1 MSDLKGSITRGFG
14 KAKFNAGKYSPEITL
29 VSSIIF
35 GGIALGT
42 AIYSTLKADEV
53 IDKHQEKID
62 KIHTATELA
71 ESDDTVDYTPEDA
84 KKDTV
89 KAYIQTGFGFAK
101 LYAPTIIFAGL
112 SITCSIA
119 SHRILTKRNAALA
132 LTAASLKKAWDE
144 YRERVVRDLGSDM
157 DRHFL
162 YDTVEETIEKKVT
175 DNKGKEK
182 IVPEVVQVPT
192 KASVYSRFF
201 DEANKFYTKDGAASY
216 IKLRG
221 QLLDFNRHIVR
232 DGYGFLNNG
241 YGKLGFPITI
251 IGQQAGWVFDPRN
264 PESSLCQIEGFG
276 TVRLSSNGSVYLD
289 EAGESDAVRAF
300 RNGYERALLIEFK
313 NLRDNIYDDI
323 QLIDSS
329 ISVV

>member
-1 MSDLKGSITRGFG
+1 MGLKNSITRGLG

-53 IDKHQEKID
+53 VSAHEKKID
-62 KIHTATELA
+62 KIHKATELA
-71 ESDDTVDYTPEDA
+71 ESDPEVDYTPEDA

-89 KAYIQTGFGFAK
+89 KTYIQTGFGFAK

-112 SITCSIA
+112 SVTCAVA
-119 SHRILTKRNAALA
+119 SHRILTKRNLALA
-132 LTAASLKKAWDE
+132 ATAASIKKAWDE

-162 YDTVEETIEKKVT
+162 YDTVEETVEKVT
-175 DNKGKEK
+175 SDAKGKEK
-182 IVPEVVQVPT
+182 IVNETIQVPT
-192 KASVYSRFF
+192 KTSVYSRFF
-201 DEANKFYTKDGAASY
+201 DEANKYYTKDGAASY
-216 IKLRG
+216 IKLRS

-232 DGYGFLNNG
+232 DGYAFLNNG

-251 IGQQAGWVFDPRN
+251 IGQQAGWVYDPKN

-276 TVRLSSNGSVYLD
+276 TVRVSSNGSVYLD
-289 EAGESDAVRAF
+289 ETGESDAVRAF
-300 RNGYERALLIEFK
+300 RNGYERALLLEFK
-313 NLRDNIYDDI
+313 NIRGNIYDDI

-329 ISVV
+329 IAAV

>member
-1 MSDLKGSITRGFG
+1 MELKNSITRGLG

-53 IDKHQEKID
+53 VSAHEKKID
-62 KIHTATELA
+62 KIHKATELA
-71 ESDDTVDYTPEDA
+71 ESDPEVDYTPEDA

-89 KAYIQTGFGFAK
+89 KTYIQTGFGFAK

-112 SITCSIA
+112 SVTCAVA
-119 SHRILTKRNAALA
+119 SHRILTKRNLALA
-132 LTAASLKKAWDE
+132 ATAASIKKAWDE

-162 YDTVEETIEKKVT
+162 YDTVEETVEKVT
-175 DNKGKEK
+175 SDAKGKEK
-182 IVPEVVQVPT
+182 IVNETIQVPT
-192 KASVYSRFF
+192 KTSVYSRFF
-201 DEANKFYTKDGAASY
+201 DEANKYYTKDGAASY
-216 IKLRG
+216 IKLRS

-232 DGYGFLNNG
+232 DGYAFLNNG

-251 IGQQAGWVFDPRN
+251 IGQQAGWVYDPRN

-276 TVRLSSNGSVYLD
+276 TVRVSSNGSVYLD
-289 EAGESDAVRAF
+289 ETGESQAVRAF
-300 RNGYERALLIEFK
+300 RNGYERALLLEFK
-313 NLRDNIYDDI
+313 NIRGNIYDDI

-329 ISVV
+329 IAAV